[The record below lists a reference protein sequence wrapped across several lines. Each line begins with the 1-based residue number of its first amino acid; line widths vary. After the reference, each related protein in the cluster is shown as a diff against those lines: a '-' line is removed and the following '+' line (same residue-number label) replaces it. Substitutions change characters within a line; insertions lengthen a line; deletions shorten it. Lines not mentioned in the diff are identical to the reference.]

1 MKSPEIGLD
10 SCFGKLGLSLAAFL
24 FITSPSWAAPV
35 VPQLTGS
42 TYVFTFPD
50 NGPRMVVD
58 PAPGGRI
65 TSLKVGTTELLYLS
79 TANNNLLWG
88 SVFWYAPQTDWNWPP
103 PAAHNT
109 NPYTASLKGNVLV
122 LVGGIDN
129 ASKLSFTKNFSGES
143 ADTSILLTYVIKNGG
158 TAAKQAAPWAD
169 TRVLPGGL
177 TFWAKGPGP
186 MKGQLSALVK
196 EQGGWVWFDHAAG
209 SSVSG
214 NIPKVFA
221 DGSGWLAHVNSEGQL
236 LLMVFPDIAQSE
248 AAPGEAETEI
258 YTEPSQK
265 LMEIEHQGAYASIRA
280 GDSLAYTIRWYLRQL
295 PSGAQKAVGNAGLT
309 AFVQSLLNRGPT
321 GLAADPGNRKGTGKV
336 QPAGVGFRALDR
348 KSRPVDAQGRRML
361 DGITEGVPE

>member
-1 MKSPEIGLD
+1 MIGKNVRP
-10 SCFGKLGLSLAAFL
+10 GLAAFL
-24 FITSPSWAAPV
+24 LTWVLGANTPTPAAPV
-35 VPQLTGS
+35 APSSPAPPTCS
-42 TYVFTFPD
+42 PSRTTAPAWWSI
-50 NGPRMVVD
+50 
-58 PAPGGRI
+58 PAPGGAHHLP
-65 TSLKVGTTELLYLS
+65 SSVGTPEFLYLS

-143 ADTSILLTYVIKNGG
+143 ADTSIQLTYIIKNGG

-209 SSVSG
+209 SSVT
-214 NIPKVFA
+214 
-221 DGSGWLAHVNSEGQL
+221 
-236 LLMVFPDIAQSE
+236 
-248 AAPGEAETEI
+248 GE
-258 YTEPSQK
+258 SRRF
-265 LMEIEHQGAYASIRA
+265 S
-280 GDSLAYTIRWYLRQL
+280 
-295 PSGAQKAVGNAGLT
+295 
-309 AFVQSLLNRGPT
+309 PT
-321 GLAADPGNRKGTGKV
+321 GP
-336 QPAGVGFRALDR
+336 VGW
-348 KSRPVDAQGRRML
+348 P
-361 DGITEGVPE
+361 T